1 MHVVIVGGGWAGL
14 AAAVELCRHG
24 VRVTL
29 LEAAPH
35 LGGRARSVAHDG
47 QLMDNGQHLLLGAYR
62 DTLRL
67 LQIVGVVETAVLRR
81 QPLHLLLKSPH
92 QPDVRIRCPALP
104 APLHLMTGLLR
115 AEGLTMADRL
125 AALPLCRSI
134 LTTEKYKTAQD
145 ISVSAWL
152 VQHKQSATLVRI
164 LWQPLCLAIL
174 NTPIET
180 ASSQVFIR
188 VLQDAFARQREDSD
202 LLFCK
207 TDLGAIFP
215 APAQAFIE
223 AHGGTVILNQRVRK
237 LLLDNGIAQGVATA
251 TQEITADHVILAVP
265 PTPCQRLFEPH
276 AALQAIAQQ
285 LTQMDYE
292 PICTVY
298 VRYPS
303 HIKLEM
309 PMIGLLDTTSQWVFD
324 RGLYGTEH
332 AGLMAVVISGP
343 GEHMALN
350 NPALGT
356 RVVNELGQI
365 FADWPA
371 PLHDPADAVIIREK
385 RATFSCRTGINSV
398 RPAAALPVQGAWL
411 AGDYTDTGYPATL
424 EGAVRS
430 GMQCARALMEYS
442 G

>member
-1 MHVVIVGGGWAGL
+1 MHVIVVGGGWAGL
-14 AAAVELCRHG
+14 AAAVELCCHG

-35 LGGRARSVAHDG
+35 LGGRARSVVHDG

-67 LQIVGVVETAVLRR
+67 LQIVGVAETAVLRR
-81 QPLHLLLKSPH
+81 QSLHLLLKSPH

-152 VQHKQSATLVRI
+152 AQHKQSATLVRI

-174 NTPIET
+174 NTPVET

-188 VLQDAFARQREDSD
+188 VLQDAFARQRADSD

-215 APAQAFIE
+215 APAQRFIE

-265 PTPCQRLFEPH
+265 PTPCQRLLEPH
-276 AALQAIAQQ
+276 AALHAIAQQ
-285 LTQMDYE
+285 LTQMDHE

-324 RGLYGTEH
+324 RGLYGAEH
-332 AGLMAVVISGP
+332 AGLMAVVISGT

-350 NPALGT
+350 NPALGA

-365 FADWPA
+365 FTDWPA

-385 RATFSCRTGINSV
+385 RTTFSCRTGINSM
-398 RPAAALPVQGAWL
+398 RPAATLPVQGAWL